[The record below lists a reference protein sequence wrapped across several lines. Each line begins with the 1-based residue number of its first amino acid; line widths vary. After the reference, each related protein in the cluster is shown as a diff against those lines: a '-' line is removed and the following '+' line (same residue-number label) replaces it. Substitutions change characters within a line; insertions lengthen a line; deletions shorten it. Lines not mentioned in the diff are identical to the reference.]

1 MSYTADMVSIILLG
15 PDAGRHAGKFAWDVS
30 FPDPHSGLDQD
41 GYSDTLDHALMCVSC
56 ALENA
61 RDTQRLCIAEE
72 KARARILDDAH
83 KLGRAGFGLPARELP

>member
-1 MSYTADMVSIILLG
+1 MSYTDDMVSIILLG

-61 RDTQRLCIAEE
+61 RDAQREDEE
-72 KARARILDDAH
+72 KARTQIRDDA
-83 KLGRAGFGLPARELP
+83 LRLAQTGFGLPPRELP